1 MRMKAISLLKKDLKA
16 IAPAE
21 WFLISRKNRKKIR
34 KFTNQTHYRGSRYRG
49 ISVNGN
55 KWQLFVFVKNKK
67 YYVGQLSTEHEAAEL
82 YDKINIIHNGPEA
95 NTNLAYTKEQV
106 QAIIDLYSECC

>member
-1 MRMKAISLLKKDLKA
+1 MRTKAIAVLKKDLKA
-16 IAPAE
+16 IDQAE
-21 WFLISRKNRKKIR
+21 ELVISSKNRKKTR
-34 KFTNQTHYRGSRYRG
+34 KVVNQPHYRGSRYRG
-49 ISVNGN
+49 ISANGS

-67 YYVGQLSTEHEAAEL
+67 YYVGQLHTEIEAAEL

-106 QAIIDLYSECC
+106 QVIIDLYTECC

>member
-1 MRMKAISLLKKDLKA
+1 MRMKAIAMLKKDLKA
-16 IAPAE
+16 IGPAE
-21 WFLISRKNRKKIR
+21 ELVISSKNRKRTR

-49 ISVNGN
+49 ISANGN

-67 YYVGQLSTEHEAAEL
+67 YYVGQLHTEIEAAEL
-82 YDKINIIHNGPEA
+82 YDKINIIHNGPDV

-106 QAIIDLYSECC
+106 QAIIDLYTQCC